1 MSTLEQKSPG
11 RYVMKDLYLFG
22 YGRDVVQKKLEDLP
36 IKIPLKR
43 IRPDTALRRAL
54 SLNLDQKNYGFEE
67 SSVEKVKDKPVHL
80 ILSRESLR
88 QEEVDPIVGKAHVD
102 GGCIHVETSYP
113 DIRRSLEDGFRFHME
128 TAITRDLSI
137 VVTKY
142 LASCMGI
149 PVRPK
154 NGEIYF
160 VLEKYIPEVLELMKM
175 VDGLGQESTIRVSP
189 VVGEEVQKVV
199 ERAQDHFRSAV
210 ETLDKL
216 TQEISDET
224 HTKTL
229 HTRLKEARDLLE
241 QARAYEIGLDMELKE
256 VTKKIKE
263 AEETITERLMGK
275 QRRPSESASDRPR
288 AQSEGKPKEL
298 SFNFN

>member
-1 MSTLEQKSPG
+1 MSTLEEKSPG

-22 YGRDVVQKKLEDLP
+22 YRRDVLQKKLEDLP

-54 SLNLDQKNYGFEE
+54 SLNLDQKHYGFEE
-67 SSVEKVKDKPVHL
+67 SSVEKVKEKPVYL

-88 QEEVDPIVGKAHVD
+88 QEEVDPIVGKAHVEE
-102 GGCIHVETSYP
+102 GCIHVETSYP
-113 DIRRSLEDGFRFHME
+113 DIRRSLEDGFRFHTE

-175 VDGLGQESTIRVSP
+175 VDSLGQESTIRISP

-210 ETLDKL
+210 ETLEKL

-229 HTRLKEARDLLE
+229 HTRLKDARDLLE
-241 QARAYEIGLDMELKE
+241 QARAYEIGLGMELEE

-263 AEETITERLMGK
+263 AEDKITERLMGK
-275 QRRPSESASDRPR
+275 QTRSSRPENSPTHLEAS
-288 AQSEGKPKEL
+288 QGQL
-298 SFNFN
+298 GLI